1 MVEHKDII
9 VIKEEAAQIASDE
22 KTYAE
27 QVMRFDEVRQYIEAL
42 VEKIE
47 YTQV

>member
-1 MVEHKDII
+1 MK
-9 VIKEEAAQIASDE
+9 

-42 VEKIE
+42 VEKIRI
-47 YTQV
+47 YTQIQEVQVMEDNQIFYS